1 MSNCSIT
8 YEYIIKPACTNLVP
22 YVPLSIS
29 PNMITLFGGF
39 CCILTCACM
48 NMARKYDIFYIG
60 AFVFFMLY
68 ILCDNMDGIVARE
81 RKQCSELGKVL
92 DHFVDGTSAMAATA
106 MIAQRL
112 FCDSFVGL
120 EHCLWILPITGLMIY
135 HIHDSVVANAVVA
148 NAESIEEKH
157 LSMVGVED
165 ATILV
170 GIAPLIMYCF
180 PGLIQKF
187 QLPGLVLLVIFAL
200 LGVGGLIDDIRKNI
214 FNASVNDRRKYIS
227 VFVLYIVT
235 CCSFLANHH
244 MKYAMYVSFL
254 CVLLGINSF

>member
-1 MSNCSIT
+1 
-8 YEYIIKPACTNLVP
+8 
-22 YVPLSIS
+22 
-29 PNMITLFGGF
+29 
-39 CCILTCACM
+39 
-48 NMARKYDIFYIG
+48 MARKHNIFYIG

-92 DHFVDGTSAMAATA
+92 DHFVDGTSAMTATA
-106 MIAQRL
+106 MIAHRI
-112 FCDSFVGL
+112 FGDSFFGL

-135 HIHDSVVANAVVA
+135 HVHDSVVAKSAAKSAATAPPV
-148 NAESIEEKH
+148 STEEKH

-170 GIAPLIMYCF
+170 GFAPLIMYCF
-180 PGLIQKF
+180 PGLLQKF

-214 FNASVNDRRKYIS
+214 FNTSMNDHSKYAS
-227 VFVLYIVT
+227 VFVLYLVT

-244 MKYAMYVSFL
+244 MKYVMYVSFL
-254 CVLLGINSF
+254 CVLLALSSF